1 MALALLRAGHKKRRQ
16 SALLLVKGGAA
27 NAPTGPFQVP
37 EMNGAV
43 DATDVQYQWQRLVLL
58 CHSFG
63 HGHGAFEEAGVVPD
77 GRGDEGAGGTRVWVD
92 RDAASA
98 DAGAELTVEDAED
111 DAMGDDGARRWSSV
125 DVGAEERKQV
135 LVQKGVD
142 PRLHRLSR
150 LGIRRAA
157 ASRVSKFHAFI
168 TSKVLLPQP
177 GKLDDR
183 NVPGADTPLL
193 RRNRL
198 GRLHRALEIRR
209 EDELQCQLLSLGQVR
224 GQPAGL
230 EHAVRS
236 QRRIPRPGIDASNVV
251 DRLAMADQEEVHL

>member
-1 MALALLRAGHKKRRQ
+1 MALALLRARHKKRCQ
-16 SALLLVKGGAA
+16 SALFLVKGGAA
-27 NAPTGPFQVP
+27 NAPAGLFQVP

-43 DATDVQYQWQRLVLL
+43 DATDVQDQRQRLVLI
-58 CHSFG
+58 CHGFR
-63 HGHGAFEEAGVVPD
+63 HGHGAFEEAGVVPE
-77 GRGDEGAGGTRVWVD
+77 GRGDEGAGGTGVWVD

-111 DAMGDDGARRWSSV
+111 DAMGNNGAGRWTSV
-125 DVGAEERKQV
+125 NVSAEERKQM

-142 PRLHRLSR
+142 PRLHRLGR

-157 ASRVSKFHAFI
+157 SRVSKLHAFI
-168 TSKVLLPQP
+168 TSKVLFSQL

-209 EDELQCQLLSLGQVR
+209 EDELQCQLLFLSQVR
-224 GQPAGL
+224 GQPADL
-230 EHAVRS
+230 QHAMRS
-236 QRRIPRPGIDASNVV
+236 QRRIPRPGVDASNVV